1 VLSESAI
8 PETAATQAPNPAV
21 VLIPAY
27 QPCEAL
33 LTLTTD
39 LISAGVAHLVIV
51 NDGSTRG
58 THIFETLRQIPECD
72 VVVHSINLGKGR
84 ALKTGLNHILLRYP
98 DSCGVVTMDADGQH
112 ATQDVLKISAALQD
126 GASELLIGS
135 RQFGRDIPFRSWLG
149 NVITRNVLHVVAGLK
164 LSDSQSGL
172 RGLPMQ
178 FVPTLLRLDGEQYE
192 YEMNMLLAARQAAVP
207 IRQVPIQ
214 TIYLDNN
221 SSSHFN
227 PILDSMKIYFVLLRY
242 GFTSLVTSF
251 IDQVAFFMA
260 LHAGL
265 SMAASLVVGR
275 GVASIFNLA
284 SNRRFVFKSRGELTG
299 IIMRYYSAMAIAG
312 ILAYTLINSAVRA
325 FGWSIMTAKIVV
337 ESCLFLLSF
346 VVNREF
352 VFARPINAEQ
362 RSES

>member
-1 VLSESAI
+1 V
-8 PETAATQAPNPAV
+8 TNVRAATQAPNLV
-21 VLIPAY
+21 VALIPAY
-27 QPCEAL
+27 QPSEAL
-33 LTLTTD
+33 LTLATD
-39 LISAGVAHLVIV
+39 MISAGMMHIVVV
-51 NDGSTRG
+51 NDGSTKN
-58 THIFETLRQIPECD
+58 THLFEALRQIPECE

-98 DSCGVVTMDADGQH
+98 DSCGVVTVDADGQH
-112 ATQDVLKISAALQD
+112 ALEDVLKISTQLRVC
-126 GASELLIGS
+126 ASELLIGS
-135 RQFGRDIPFRSWLG
+135 RHFSRDIPFRSWVG

-172 RGLPMQ
+172 RGIPMQ
-178 FVPTLLRLDGEQYE
+178 LVPTLLRLDGEQYE
-192 YEMNMLLAARQAAVP
+192 YEMNMLLAVRQASVP
-207 IRQVPIQ
+207 IRQVPIE

-227 PILDSMKIYFVLLRY
+227 PIFDSMKIYFVLLRY
-242 GFTSLVTSF
+242 GFTSLITSF
-251 IDQVAFFMA
+251 IDQLAFFLV

-284 SNRRFVFKSRGELTG
+284 SNRRFVFKSREELTG

-312 ILAYTLINSAVRA
+312 LVAYALINSAVRA

-337 ESCLFLLSF
+337 ESGLFFLSF
-346 VVNREF
+346 AVNREF
-352 VFARPINAEQ
+352 VFARPANAEQ
-362 RSES
+362 RSEG